1 MKLCPERML
10 RIAEVYGELR
20 NAAHLRSLDPAI
32 GLRDAWMFTEQIRR
46 LDVEALADE
55 SMPASNCS
63 LGFREWSLEL
73 LQRCP

>member
-1 MKLCPERML
+1 M
-10 RIAEVYGELR
+10 
-20 NAAHLRSLDPAI
+20 
-32 GLRDAWMFTEQIRR
+32 GLRDAWVFTEQVRR

-73 LQRCP
+73 FQRCP